1 MKRYDMKYCLRCA
14 REIGEGHD
22 YCPYCGTSQKKTVAR
37 ESNRNA
43 SQTTSKVPVV
53 IGICIAIVLVFIVV
67 AFVESFNV
75 DKSNHAYKQHSISVQ
90 QEKSFSSPIISVSAR
105 QILNDFNNNEIR
117 AGEQYNGKR
126 VRITGCAAS
135 IDNTMGVL
143 GVFINSCGGDFD
155 IDYIHA
161 QFPDNAKSRLS
172 NLNKNQRVIVECS
185 IIDGGDVMGVAA
197 ENCILK

>member
-1 MKRYDMKYCLRCA
+1 MNRCDMKYCLRCA

-22 YCPYCGTSQKKTVAR
+22 YCPYCGTPQKESVSR
-37 ESNRNA
+37 EPSRPA
-43 SQTTSKVPVV
+43 SSFSSKVPIIAG
-53 IGICIAIVLVFIVV
+53 IGIAIILIFIIV
-67 AFVESFNV
+67 AFIESSNI
-75 DKSNHAYKQHSISVQ
+75 DKSNHTYKQQSNSAQ
-90 QEKSFSSPIISVSAR
+90 QEKAFSLPIISVSAR
-105 QILNDFNNNEIR
+105 QILKDFNNNEIR

-143 GVFINSCGGDFD
+143 GIFINSCGGDFD

-161 QFPDNAKSRLS
+161 QFSDNAKSRLS
-172 NLNKNQRVIVECS
+172 KLNKNQRVVVECS